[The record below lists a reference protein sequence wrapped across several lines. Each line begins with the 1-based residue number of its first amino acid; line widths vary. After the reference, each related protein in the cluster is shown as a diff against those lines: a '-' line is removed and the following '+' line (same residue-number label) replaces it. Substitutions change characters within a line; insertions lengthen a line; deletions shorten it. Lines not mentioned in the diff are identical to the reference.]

1 MSLGWVRF
9 GVAVAALIIAVTG
22 NAATKQPGYD
32 EANSAFRQLAPD
44 HRILLQILMTGAGYY
59 NGVPIGDFSERLL
72 NGIRQFQ
79 TENGFPATG
88 VLEAKQ
94 IERVFKIAA
103 QKYDQWGFEK
113 IRHPTRPIAIWIPV
127 GLGLVANRN
136 SSGIRWTD
144 PGKRLIVDFTT
155 VPNLEIDRNYYA
167 LVSQMASERVT
178 FHYKVRKQDWFV
190 ISFTDAEGLDGYMR
204 YHQDGTNVTGF
215 TLTWNNRNGDV
226 NAERIAVLMSGSL
239 WAYMKGYPFPN
250 PPSKNLATVNASPTP
265 APQPTPPPA
274 VSPPPSATPVPK
286 TDKPKFSSGTGFFV
300 NTEGVV
306 ATNAH
311 VVEDCEEIR
320 VKTPDGTVDSARVLN
335 RDASNDLALLKTDIA
350 SKKAARVRIGVRLGE
365 GIAAF
370 GYPHADMLSTSGNFT
385 LGNVTALTGMN
396 DDSRYFQIS
405 APVQS
410 GNSGGPLLDTS
421 GNVVGVVSAKLNALK
436 VALNGGDLTQNVNFA
451 LKSAL
456 LATYLDSN
464 KVNIQQGT
472 IAEKPLDPADMADRA
487 KEISLFILCKGR

>member
-1 MSLGWVRF
+1 MFSMSIRAF
-9 GVAVAALIIAVTG
+9 VALALITVSTAVG
-22 NAATKQPGYD
+22 ARPAGYE
-32 EANSAFRQLAPD
+32 EANAAFRQLSTD
-44 HRILLQILMTGAGYY
+44 HRVLLQVLMTGAGYY

-72 NGIRQFQ
+72 NGTKQFQ
-79 TENGFPATG
+79 SENGYPPSG
-88 VLEAKQ
+88 VLDAKQ
-94 IERVFKIAA
+94 FERLFKIAA
-103 QKYDQWGFEK
+103 QKYDQWGFEVV
-113 IRHPTRPIAIWIPV
+113 RHPTRPIVIWVPV

-136 SSGIRWTD
+136 ASGIRWTD
-144 PGKRLIVDFTT
+144 PNKRLIVDFTT
-155 VPNLEIDRNYYA
+155 VPNLEIDRNYNA
-167 LVSQMASERVT
+167 LVAQMASERVT
-178 FHYKVRKQDWFV
+178 FHYKVRKQDWFA
-190 ISFTDAEGLDGYMR
+190 ISFTDADGLDGYMR
-204 YHQDGTNVTGF
+204 YHQDGSSVTGF

-250 PPSKNLATVNASPTP
+250 PPAKNLATVNASPTP
-265 APQPTPPPA
+265 PPSATPPTA
-274 VSPPPSATPVPK
+274 VSPPPSAAPAPK
-286 TDKPKFSSGTGFFV
+286 ADKPKFSSGTGFFV
-300 NTEGVV
+300 NTEGVI

-311 VVEDCEEIR
+311 VVEDCDEIR
-320 VKTPDGTVDSARVLN
+320 VKTPDGTIDSARLLN
-335 RDASNDLALLKTDIA
+335 RDSANDLALLKTDIA

-385 LGNVTALTGMN
+385 LGNVTALTGMS

-464 KVNIQQGT
+464 KITIQQGAV
-472 IAEKPLDPADMADRA
+472 AEKPLDPADMADRA
-487 KEISLFILCKGR
+487 KEISVFVLCRVR